1 METWQNRILDH
12 TKELLIHSPA
22 MGKLDENTLVYIYKH
37 WWWSNSTVAGKQIW
51 INIALYQIVVAFND
65 KYCLYVPRII
75 IVIEA
80 IYNVYY
86 SEGVILVIFGP

>member
-1 METWQNRILDH
+1 M
-12 TKELLIHSPA
+12 
-22 MGKLDENTLVYIYKH
+22 
-37 WWWSNSTVAGKQIW
+37 AGKQIW

-86 SEGVILVIFGP
+86 SEGVILVIIGP